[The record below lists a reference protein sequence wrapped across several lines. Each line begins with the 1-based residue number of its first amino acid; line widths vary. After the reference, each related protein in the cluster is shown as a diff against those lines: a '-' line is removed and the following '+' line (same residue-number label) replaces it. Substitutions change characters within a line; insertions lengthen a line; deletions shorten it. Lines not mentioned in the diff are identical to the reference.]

1 VTVKKRCLYTEVGKL
16 PNYLIHERSLSISAY
31 TTTVTI
37 YSCEGD
43 KSHPSHL
50 VRLDFGKRLD
60 TTQVKGFLVPED
72 SRKRLFPRDKHLRC
86 PIGKC
91 KMSFRKTLTEK
102 LGETTGTVD
111 IYKCNGSARGHY
123 GHITRVSH
131 GILDGLKIPIII
143 VTIEKEKENY

>member
-1 VTVKKRCLYTEVGKL
+1 
-16 PNYLIHERSLSISAY
+16 
-31 TTTVTI
+31 
-37 YSCEGD
+37 
-43 KSHPSHL
+43 
-50 VRLDFGKRLD
+50 
-60 TTQVKGFLVPED
+60 
-72 SRKRLFPRDKHLRC
+72 
-86 PIGKC
+86 
-91 KMSFRKTLTEK
+91 MTEK